1 MRGINKLAGD
11 IRGGAAVNFAVAA
24 MLVVIPAMHPS
35 KTARV
40 LESAQ
45 SSWQQ
50 IWTIDGLSGRGA

>member
-1 MRGINKLAGD
+1 MRGISRLAFD

-24 MLVVIPAMHPS
+24 MLVVVPATHPA

-40 LESAQ
+40 LKGAQ
-45 SSWQQ
+45 SSWEQ